1 MFLVQTA
8 PAAGVA
14 TVSVSGE
21 SVVNAG
27 LLPLAM
33 EPPVPFTAVTL
44 MMQDADAAPAV
55 TVAVLAPAPVLATST

>member
-27 LLPLAM
+27 LLPLVM
-33 EPPVPFTAVTL
+33 
-44 MMQDADAAPAV
+44 
-55 TVAVLAPAPVLATST
+55 